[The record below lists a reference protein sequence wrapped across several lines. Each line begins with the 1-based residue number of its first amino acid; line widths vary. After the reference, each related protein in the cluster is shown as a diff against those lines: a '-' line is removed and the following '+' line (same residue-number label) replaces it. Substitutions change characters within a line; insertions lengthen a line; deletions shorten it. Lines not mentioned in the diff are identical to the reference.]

1 MKRYAEMTPKIQRRK
16 AQQFVAKFVIRMAD
30 SILIVRLQEIFSSSA
45 CLCDSRMRALR

>member
-1 MKRYAEMTPKIQRRK
+1 MKRYAGMAPKIQRRK
-16 AQQFVAKFVIRMAD
+16 AQHFVAIFAIRMAD